1 MNPKYIIPVSNTRVN
16 INCKLYSR
24 ISLRSY
30 ANAKEIIERG
40 EPSIEQFNTTYT
52 FLEESIVTCIVFAA
66 FSIESFVNDYAARH
80 LNDKMYYENFDGLP
94 ILSKLQLISLLF
106 FEKEFDKSSELYA
119 LIKVCF
125 RNRNELVHNK
135 SHDGS
140 QYGMSEA
147 QYQAYLQK
155 DETQEI
161 DEENFV
167 SDLWKDIQE
176 DVQKAY
182 LSLKAIVSLI
192 NYVDDHDKYAYAKS
206 MLLGCSKITCRLDEC
221 SPKMCEIAKEL
232 FSQA

>member
-1 MNPKYIIPVSNTRVN
+1 MNPKYEIPVSNMRVN
-16 INCKLYSR
+16 INCNLYSK

-30 ANAKEIIERG
+30 ANAKEIIEGG

-52 FLEESIVTCIVFAA
+52 LLQESIVTCIVFAA
-66 FSIESFVNDYAARH
+66 FSIESFVNDYAARY
-80 LNDKMYYENFDGLP
+80 LNDKVYYENFDGLP

-106 FEKEFDKSSELYA
+106 FEKEFDKSSDLYA

-140 QYGMSEA
+140 HYGMSEE

-161 DEENFV
+161 DEDNFI

-176 DVQKAY
+176 DLQKAY

-192 NYVDDHDKYAYAKS
+192 NYVDNHDEHAYAKS
-206 MLLGCSKITCRLDEC
+206 MLFGCSKITCPHDEC
-221 SPKMCEIAKEL
+221 SQKMCEITKEL
-232 FSQA
+232 FSQV